1 MEEIRDCKNRLVCKG
16 DALTGSIQAFYKGQL
31 METQLA
37 MGQELTIERSPTRTT
52 ITRINDAAFHVESF
66 DSAEYGA

>member
-31 METQLA
+31 METRLA

-52 ITRINDAAFHVESF
+52 ITRINDADFTVESI

>member
-16 DALTGSIQAFYKGQL
+16 DARTGSIQAFYKGQL
-31 METQLA
+31 METQLV

-52 ITRINDAAFHVESF
+52 ITRINDAAFRVESF
-66 DSAEYGA
+66 DCAEYGA